1 MTGGMEQLQQ
11 RTQLVIKYPVAEHP
25 PSQLL
30 NRDIADTVVAWH
42 AIDSHNRI
50 CHEETR
56 REDYSKALEAIIV
69 LVFGKKCFEA
79 LTALTQTMR

>member
-30 NRDIADTVVAWH
+30 NRDIADTVAAWH

-56 REDYSKALEAIIV
+56 KRRLFQGVGSNHSFSLWPKV
-69 LVFGKKCFEA
+69 LRSFG
-79 LTALTQTMR
+79 LP